1 MKGII
6 RLARRDWKMSERES
20 LLEEIDDKIFD
31 IMLLVNFA
39 LDLDCDISN
48 MDQTEAT
55 NSIKEHVV
63 NILQESVED

>member
-1 MKGII
+1 
-6 RLARRDWKMSERES
+6 MSEWEP

-31 IMLLVNFA
+31 VMLLINLA

-48 MDQTEAT
+48 MDQTEAI
-55 NSIKEHVV
+55 NSIKEYVV

>member
-1 MKGII
+1 
-6 RLARRDWKMSERES
+6 MSEWES

-31 IMLLVNFA
+31 VMLLVNFV

-48 MDQTEAT
+48 MDQTEAI
-55 NSIKEHVV
+55 NSIKEYVV

>member
-1 MKGII
+1 
-6 RLARRDWKMSERES
+6 MSERES

-55 NSIKEHVV
+55 NSIK
-63 NILQESVED
+63 

>member
-1 MKGII
+1 
-6 RLARRDWKMSERES
+6 MSEWES

-31 IMLLVNFA
+31 VMLLVNFA

-48 MDQTEAT
+48 MDQTEAI
-55 NSIKEHVV
+55 NSIKEYVV